1 MKTRPSQAVI
11 AAVAAIV
18 ACAALLFLAPGNS
31 RAQDNDME
39 IEITARARLFPDV
52 GPGIKAIRHDASG
65 HYYFL
70 STTDP
75 AVQVYAADNTFLG
88 QIPKEPTGPAAIVYG
103 EDMDVDASGRVYVAD
118 RGANAVKVYTH
129 DGRLALSIPVEAP
142 TSVVA
147 LPTGEIAVAAM
158 KSGELV
164 TVYGMTG
171 KDLREFGDLSDLAE
185 HAQLNRLLN
194 IGRLASDPASHIYYA
209 FSYMPEPTV
218 RKYDAFGYSAYQI
231 SLKTIDI
238 YPTAQAMRRAIY
250 RLDQQNTTPE
260 LQKVINAIG
269 VDPATQEVWVALGDD
284 LMKFDKDGNRIG
296 KYRTL
301 TTSGEDLAA
310 TSILVEP
317 HRLLLADD
325 PHGIFEFARPDQPAT
340 PIPKTK

>member
-1 MKTRPSQAVI
+1 MI
-11 AAVAAIV
+11 AAVAGV
-18 ACAALLFLAPGNS
+18 LFCATFVLFTPRNS
-31 RAQDNDME
+31 RAQGDDDME
-39 IEITARARLFPDV
+39 IEITARARLFPDI
-52 GPGIKAIRHDASG
+52 GPGIKAVRRDAAG

-75 AVQVYAADNTFLG
+75 AVRVYAADNTFLG
-88 QIPKEPTGPAAIVYG
+88 QIPTDAKSPAAIVYG
-103 EDMDVDASGRVYVAD
+103 DDMDVDAAGRVYVAD

-129 DGRLALSIPVEAP
+129 DGRLALSIPVNAP

-185 HAQLNRLLN
+185 HEDLNRLLN
-194 IGRLASDPASHIYYA
+194 IGRLAGDPANHIYYA

-250 RLDQQNTTPE
+250 RLDQQSTTPQ

-269 VDPATQEVWVALGDD
+269 VDPATEEVWVALGDD
-284 LMKFDKDGNRIG
+284 LMKFDKDGNRIE

-301 TTSGEDLAA
+301 TTSGEDLTP
-310 TSILVEP
+310 TSILIEP

-325 PHGIFEFARPDQPAT
+325 PHGVFEFARPDQLAT

>member
-1 MKTRPSQAVI
+1 MI
-11 AAVAAIV
+11 AAVAGV
-18 ACAALLFLAPGNS
+18 LFCAAFVLFTPRNS
-31 RAQDNDME
+31 RAQGDDDME

-52 GPGIKAIRHDASG
+52 GPGIKAVRRDAAG

-70 STTDP
+70 STTDS
-75 AVQVYAADNTFLG
+75 AVRVYAADNTFLG
-88 QIPKEPTGPAAIVYG
+88 QIPTDAKSPAAIVYG
-103 EDMDVDASGRVYVAD
+103 DDMDVDASGRVYVAD

-129 DGRLALSIPVEAP
+129 DGRLALSIPVNAP

-185 HAQLNRLLN
+185 HEDLNRLLN
-194 IGRLASDPASHIYYA
+194 IGRLAGDPANHIYYA

-250 RLDQQNTTPE
+250 RLDQQSTTPQ

-269 VDPATQEVWVALGDD
+269 VDPATEEVWVALGDD
-284 LMKFDKDGNRIG
+284 LMKFDKDGNRIE

-301 TTSGEDLAA
+301 TTSGEDLTP
-310 TSILVEP
+310 TSILIEP

-325 PHGIFEFARPDQPAT
+325 PHGVFEFARPDRLAT

>member
-1 MKTRPSQAVI
+1 MI
-11 AAVAAIV
+11 AAVAGV
-18 ACAALLFLAPGNS
+18 LFCAAFVLFTPRNS
-31 RAQDNDME
+31 RAQGDDDME

-52 GPGIKAIRHDASG
+52 GPGIKAVRRDAAG

-70 STTDP
+70 STTDS
-75 AVQVYAADNTFLG
+75 AVRVYAADNTFLG
-88 QIPKEPTGPAAIVYG
+88 QIPTDAKSPAAIVYG
-103 EDMDVDASGRVYVAD
+103 DDMDVDASGRVYVAD

-129 DGRLALSIPVEAP
+129 DGRLALSIPVNAP

-185 HAQLNRLLN
+185 HEDLNRLLN
-194 IGRLASDPASHIYYA
+194 IGRLAGDPASHIYYA

-250 RLDQQNTTPE
+250 RLDQQSTTPQ

-269 VDPATQEVWVALGDD
+269 VDPATEEVWVALGDD
-284 LMKFDKDGNRIG
+284 LMKFDKDGNRIE

-301 TTSGEDLAA
+301 TTSGEDLTP
-310 TSILVEP
+310 TSILIEP

-325 PHGIFEFARPDQPAT
+325 PHGVFEFARPDQLAT

>member
-1 MKTRPSQAVI
+1 MI
-11 AAVAAIV
+11 AAVAGV
-18 ACAALLFLAPGNS
+18 LFCAAFVLFTPRNS
-31 RAQDNDME
+31 RAQGDDDME

-52 GPGIKAIRHDASG
+52 GPGIKAVRRDAAG

-70 STTDP
+70 STTDS
-75 AVQVYAADNTFLG
+75 AVRVYAADNTFLG
-88 QIPKEPTGPAAIVYG
+88 QIPTDAKSPAAIVYG
-103 EDMDVDASGRVYVAD
+103 DDMDVDASGRVYVAD

-129 DGRLALSIPVEAP
+129 DGRLALSIPVNAP

-185 HAQLNRLLN
+185 HEDLNRLLN
-194 IGRLASDPASHIYYA
+194 IGRLAGDPASHIYYA

-250 RLDQQNTTPE
+250 RLDQQSTTPQ

-269 VDPATQEVWVALGDD
+269 VDPATEEVWVALGDD
-284 LMKFDKDGNRIG
+284 LMKFDKDGNRIE

-301 TTSGEDLAA
+301 TTSGEDLTP
-310 TSILVEP
+310 TSILIEP

-325 PHGIFEFARPDQPAT
+325 PHGVFEFARPDRLAT